1 MKARWGIIGASGIS
15 DECTIPGILKTS
27 NSEVAAVMNR
37 TAETVEK
44 VRKKYNIKK
53 AYTNIEDLLKDEQ
66 VDIVYIATPVFNHAE
81 QVIAAAKA
89 KKHIFLEKPMGL
101 TPEECEKMIN
111 AANENGVKLGIA
123 FMMRFGNF
131 HQQVK
136 KLLTEGVIGDIVNT
150 RIQYS
155 WWYPDANV
163 WRLDPKLSGGGTVVD
178 LGSHCIDLIQFLL
191 GKKIKT
197 VAAMTAT
204 KTFHYEVEDSA
215 QVIYEM
221 EDGTFGSF
229 NFHFNIPNS
238 VSNNTLE
245 IYGTKG
251 SIICYDTIGREDV
264 GRVEVKIIGETGL
277 TSFTDYAKKELEGE
291 PFDRYTKET
300 EAFASAVLNDEEPPV
315 PAEAG
320 LNVCKI
326 AAAIYKSA
334 KNRTFETIE
343 QRK

>member
-1 MKARWGIIGASGIS
+1 MKTRWGIIGASGIS
-15 DECTIPGILKTS
+15 DECTIPGILKTD
-27 NSEVAAVMNR
+27 NSEVVAVMNR

-44 VRKKYNIKK
+44 VRTKYDIKR
-53 AYTNIEDLLKDEQ
+53 AYTNIDDLLKDEE
-66 VDIVYIATPVFNHAE
+66 VDIVYIATPVFNHLE

-89 KKHIFLEKPMGL
+89 KKHIFLEKPMGMN
-101 TPEECEKMIN
+101 PEECEKMI
-111 AANENGVKLGIA
+111 AAAKENGVKLGIA

-136 KLLTEGVIGDIVNT
+136 ELLAQGIIGDIVIT

-155 WWYPDANV
+155 WWYPDAKV
-163 WRLDPKLSGGGTVVD
+163 WRLDPKLSGGGAVMD

-204 KTFHYEVEDSA
+204 RTFHYEVEDSA
-215 QVIYEM
+215 QVIYQM
-221 EDGTFGSF
+221 EDGTFGNF

-251 SIICYDTIGREDV
+251 SITCFDTIGREDT
-264 GRVEVKIIGETGL
+264 GRVEVKIIGENGL
-277 TSFTDYAKKELEGE
+277 RSFTDFAKKELEGE
-291 PFDRYTKET
+291 PFDRYTKEV
-300 EAFASAVLNDEEPPV
+300 EAFSRAVLKDEEPIV

-334 KNRTFETIE
+334 KNRTFENVE
-343 QRK
+343 